1 MTDVER
7 RPRLAPQTPRV
18 GPASREVEVPRSFS
32 PKRTTM
38 HWVHRVTSRACF
50 HAPAPAFPLR
60 LCSASVTMSSDPS
73 SALLLLRVPSPHAL
87 PRSAFTPSSV
97 LSDRA
102 HLPPGFVPLRDFTCT
117 QPLARKAPSLALWS
131 VLRLSQPL
139 DGLIRTHARGLVSS
153 RCHVQGYARSRT
165 SLSTQPPCLVDRSLP
180 PCRSSV
186 QSSRACAQ
194 VHLHERRL
202 RGLHPR
208 EEAFARTQLFTE
220 SEAASFFEFRS
231 SRSPSSPQPPAYPA
245 ASAPDVAASNLRF
258 RARPRRPSSAFA
270 QRGFR

>member
-117 QPLARKAPSLALWS
+117 QPLARKAPSLTLWS

-180 PCRSSV
+180 PCRSSMHR
-186 QSSRACAQ
+186 SRACARAHDTRTSAPRPLSARRCVRSNLVIHQIRGRFLLRVSLLQ
-194 VHLHERRL
+194 VLFPASAT
-202 RGLHPR
+202 GL
-208 EEAFARTQLFTE
+208 
-220 SEAASFFEFRS
+220 
-231 SRSPSSPQPPAYPA
+231 PSSIR
-245 ASAPDVAASNLRF
+245 S
-258 RARPRRPSSAFA
+258 
-270 QRGFR
+270 